1 MTTIAILLL
10 IVSFI
15 FLLAIGTPVAYSLG
29 ISAVLA
35 MIIELPFLP
44 SITTFAQRMVTGLD
58 SFPLLAIP
66 FFVLAGQIMNRGG
79 LALRLVNFAKVIVG
93 IFPGGLAFVNIFGN
107 MLFGAISGSAAA
119 TATAIGGFM
128 GPAMEKEG
136 YDKNFGAAVNVTSAT
151 TGLLIPPSNVLIVYS
166 LVSGGVSIAGLFLAG
181 YLPGILMGSGLM
193 LVAYVWARR
202 KGYKSQIFPGVK
214 LMLKYL
220 WQAIPSFILL
230 IIVMGGIIGGIFSA
244 TEASAIAVI
253 YALVI
258 GFIYKELKWADVPG
272 ILLDSVKPTGIIM
285 ILVSISIGMGWVMA
299 FEDIPQ
305 SLSSFMLGL
314 TENKILILL
323 MINILLLL
331 VGVFMDI
338 TPAVLIFTPIFLPVV
353 QELGIDPIH
362 FGIILVANLSIGLCT
377 PPIGTI
383 LFVGCSVAN
392 TSIQKILKPI
402 FPMYIIMIFM
412 LMTIVFIPKI
422 SLWLPGV
429 FGF

>member
-1 MTTIAILLL
+1 
-10 IVSFI
+10 
-15 FLLAIGTPVAYSLG
+15 
-29 ISAVLA
+29 
-35 MIIELPFLP
+35 MI
-44 SITTFAQRMVTGLD
+44 TGLD

-93 IFPGGLAFVNIFGN
+93 IFPGGLAFVNIVGN

-151 TGLLIPPSNVLIVYS
+151 TGLLIPPSNVLIVFS

-181 YLPGILMGSGLM
+181 YLPGILMGVGLM
-193 LVAYVWARR
+193 LVAFIWAKR
-202 KGYKSQIFPGVK
+202 KGYKSEAFPGMK
-214 LMLKYL
+214 QFFIYL
-220 WQAIPSFILL
+220 WHAIPSFLL
-230 IIVMGGIIGGIFSA
+230 LVIVMGGIIGGIFSA
-244 TEASAIAVI
+244 TEASAIAVV
-253 YALVI
+253 YALVV
-258 GFIYKELKWADVPG
+258 GLLYKEIKMPDLKK
-272 ILLDSVKPTGIIM
+272 ILLDSVKPIGIIM

-305 SLSSFMLGL
+305 SLSNFMLGL
-314 TENKILILL
+314 TDNKILILL
-323 MINILLLL
+323 MINVLLLL
-331 VGVFMDI
+331 VGIFMDI

-353 QELGIDPIH
+353 TELGIEPIH
-362 FGIILVANLSIGLCT
+362 FGIMLVANLSIGLCT

-402 FPMYIIMIFM
+402 LPLYVVMIIM
-412 LMTIVFIPKI
+412 LMAIVYIPAL
-422 SLWLPGV
+422 SLWLPSV